1 MRGMILFC
9 VVLCGCAAPPR
20 PGATAEAMVVAFAD
34 DFHSGIV
41 LERAAAPPALLPALV
56 AGAPWIAF
64 HFGERRWIRGEA
76 DGICDALRLGVC
88 SGDGGVQVDGVAWW
102 VHARG
107 GTDPSRVRV
116 WAFPLSRAELAALQA
131 RLDSWIPPG
140 AAREP
145 IRPGSCWWP
154 ARRGWSLRTNCHD
167 FTVDLLQAAGIQ
179 VDQPPIMLAAPLRAA
194 LDRAWSA
201 RDLPP

>member
-1 MRGMILFC
+1 MRGLILLC

-20 PGATAEAMVVAFAD
+20 PTMTAEALVVAFAD

-41 LERAAAPPALLPALV
+41 LERAAAPPALLPPLAT
-56 AGAPWIAF
+56 APWIAF

-88 SGDGGVQVDGVAWW
+88 SGEGGVQVDAVSWW

-116 WAFPLSRAELAALQA
+116 WAFLISCAELTALQA
-131 RLDSWIPPG
+131 RLDSWVSPG
-140 AAREP
+140 AASEAL
-145 IRPGSCWWP
+145 RPGSCWWP
-154 ARRGWSLRTNCHD
+154 AQRNWSVRTNCHD
-167 FTVDLLQAAGIQ
+167 FTVDLLQAAGIP

>member
-1 MRGMILFC
+1 MRGLIILC
-9 VVLCGCAAPPR
+9 IVLCGCAAPPR
-20 PGATAEAMVVAFAD
+20 PTATAEAMVVAFAD

-41 LERAAAPPALLPALV
+41 IERAAAPPALLPVQL

-64 HFGERRWIRGEA
+64 HFGERQWIRGEA
-76 DGICDALRLGVC
+76 DGICDAVGLALC
-88 SGDGGVQVDGVAWW
+88 SGDGGVQVDAVSWW

-116 WAFPLSRAELAALQA
+116 WAFLVSAAELRTLQA
-131 RLDSWIPPG
+131 RLESWVSPG

-154 ARRGWSLRTNCHD
+154 ARRAWSLRTNCHD
-167 FTVDLLQAAGIQ
+167 FTVDLLQAAGVI
-179 VDQPPIMLAAPLRAA
+179 VDRPPLMLAAPLRAA

>member
-9 VVLCGCAAPPR
+9 VVLCGCAAPSR
-20 PGATAEAMVVAFAD
+20 PTAVSDGIVIAFAD

-41 LERAAAPPALLPALV
+41 LERAAAPPALLPAQV
-56 AGAPWIAF
+56 GGAPWIAF
-64 HFGERRWIRGEA
+64 HFGERQWIRGEA
-76 DGICDALRLGVC
+76 DGVWDALRLGVC
-88 SGDGGVQVDGVAWW
+88 SGDGGVQVDGVTWW

-116 WAFPLSRAELAALQA
+116 WAFPVSSAELASLQA
-131 RLDSWIPPG
+131 RLDSWISPG
-140 AAREP
+140 GDREP

-154 ARRGWSLRTNCHD
+154 AQRGWSVRTNCHD
-167 FTVDLLQAAGIQ
+167 FTVDLLHAAGIQ